1 MPPMPPMPSVPPAP
15 NAQTS
20 TGSCCRRLPGRGL
33 AKGELS
39 PRADLFFGLTEGVI
53 LVHCRDPER
62 SVPVAAPVL
71 AATTADAAPRI
82 AGP

>member
-1 MPPMPPMPSVPPAP
+1 M
-15 NAQTS
+15 
-20 TGSCCRRLPGRGL
+20 GGRRRRRPGRAL
-33 AKGELS
+33 AEGELS
-39 PRADLFFGLTEGVI
+39 PRAHVFFGLTEGVI
-53 LVHCRDPER
+53 LVHLPDPER